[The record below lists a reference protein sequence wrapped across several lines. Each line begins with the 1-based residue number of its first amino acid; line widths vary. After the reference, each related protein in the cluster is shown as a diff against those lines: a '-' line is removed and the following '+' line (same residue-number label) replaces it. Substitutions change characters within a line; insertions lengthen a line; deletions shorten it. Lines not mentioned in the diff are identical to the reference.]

1 MTREEAIEFIAQSVK
16 SDVDMALVAEAIKAL
31 EQQPCED
38 CISRESVMLR
48 VREFIGNPTYT
59 EKMLVDDLNNLP
71 SVTSKVGKWISQK
84 GGGCYCSECKQYA
97 LNNVER
103 LYVQISV
110 KSKYC
115 PNCGCKM
122 QEVNNCE

>member
-59 EKMLVDDLNNLP
+59 EKMLYCTISDTNIGNIAIRQYTIA
-71 SVTSKVGKWISQK
+71 SERGFSK
-84 GGGCYCSECKQYA
+84 
-97 LNNVER
+97 
-103 LYVQISV
+103 
-110 KSKYC
+110 
-115 PNCGCKM
+115 
-122 QEVNNCE
+122 